1 MELDFSEDEVTGK
14 DLGLIAHALSE
25 SGRYNGAL
33 NLDYREFAKIYEY
46 MNHLNERYKHHC
58 FLIMVTIDTAP
69 GSVTYT
75 ENREYALACI
85 EQAIHEK
92 IRKVDICTRYSSM
105 QYLLILYEPDETQI
119 PKVMDRIFQ
128 YYDTLYDKKDFIPN
142 YEYRPILYS
151 ND

>member
-1 MELDFSEDEVTGK
+1 
-14 DLGLIAHALSE
+14 
-25 SGRYNGAL
+25 
-33 NLDYREFAKIYEY
+33 

-75 ENREYALACI
+75 ENREHALACM

-92 IRKVDICTRYSSM
+92 IRKVDISTRYSSM

-119 PKVMDRIFQ
+119 PKVMDRTNIAQSCIQMIESFPYSC
-128 YYDTLYDKKDFIPN
+128 YYIILGLITKRMKLY
-142 YEYRPILYS
+142 E
-151 ND
+151 

>member
-1 MELDFSEDEVTGK
+1 MSLSTTIEVK
-14 DLGLIAHALSE
+14 DKYARGHSHRVA
-25 SGRYNGAL
+25 
-33 NLDYREFAKIYEY
+33 
-46 MNHLNERYKHHC
+46 
-58 FLIMVTIDTAP
+58 
-69 GSVTYT
+69 
-75 ENREYALACI
+75 EYALACL

-128 YYDTLYDKKDFIPN
+128 YFDTLYDKKDFIPS
-142 YEYRPILYS
+142 YEYRPILHS